1 MLEIMDGDGYHSHYR
16 AEVYDLAHD
25 DIDWMNEDAGLFWTG
40 YKQMR
45 ASRALDKTDGKPDR
59 YRLLD
64 IGCGTGRVF
73 RQLAVNLKKGWVNPE
88 GTHFLGLDL
97 SPHML
102 ARAQEILPETLT
114 AHTCYIHGSALEMQS
129 LPALQQH
136 APGRQI
142 DMLTFA
148 AGSISMLYEPADAA
162 ERFLEQ
168 VATVLR
174 PETGRAYISMRY
186 VFDDSRPKEAE
197 AVSMRFAEM
206 ERSSDIPSQAHPGI
220 IYRHVEEG
228 AGQRREGNLVFWDL
242 PMEVVEKDAQGHEKI
257 LERDVASM
265 GGRVWQAGE
274 LLKASTAAGLALVE
288 EIPTSNETMYVF
300 KVAS

>member
-1 MLEIMDGDGYHSHYR
+1 MEGDGYHSHYR

-25 DIDWMNEDAGLFWTG
+25 DIDWMNEDADVFWMG
-40 YKQMR
+40 YKKMR
-45 ASRALDKTDGKPDR
+45 ASRALDKTVGNADR

-73 RQLAVNLKKGWVNPE
+73 RQLAANLKKGWVSPD
-88 GTHFLGLDL
+88 GTQFLGLDL

-102 ARAQEILPETLT
+102 ARAQAILPEALK
-114 AHTCYIHGSALEMQS
+114 AHTRYILGSALELQS
-129 LPALQQH
+129 IEALQQQ
-136 APGRQI
+136 APGLQI

-148 AGSISMLYEPADAA
+148 AGSISMLYDPEDGA

-168 VATVLR
+168 VAAILR
-174 PETGRAYISMRY
+174 PETGRAYISIRY
-186 VFDDSRPKEAE
+186 VFDDSRPEMAD
-197 AVSMRFAEM
+197 AVAMRFAEM
-206 ERSSDIPSQAHPGI
+206 ERSSDIPSQIYPGI

-242 PMEVVEKDAQGHEKI
+242 PMEVVERNAKGHEKV
-257 LERDVASM
+257 LERDIASM
-265 GGRVWQAGE
+265 GGRVWQEGE
-274 LLKASTAAGLALVE
+274 LVSAATAAGLVLVE

-300 KVAS
+300 KVAARR